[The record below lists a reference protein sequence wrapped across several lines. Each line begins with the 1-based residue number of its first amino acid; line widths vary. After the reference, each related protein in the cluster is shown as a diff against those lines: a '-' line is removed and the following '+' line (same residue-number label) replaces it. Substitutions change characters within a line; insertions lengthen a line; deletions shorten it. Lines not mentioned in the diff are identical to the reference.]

1 MYEIKENRDFSD
13 TVCVKTEVA
22 ARAWLK
28 ARVGKNVFLVVT
40 PSSLL
45 LAVVHAGITKADPYD
60 MAETV
65 TSYFAR
71 SGAGVHEL
79 VYREADGRIC
89 ADPGIPDPSYIPHKE

>member
-45 LAVVHAGITKADPYD
+45 LAVVHARLTKDEPHYYAK
-60 MAETV
+60 
-65 TSYFAR
+65 
-71 SGAGVHEL
+71 SGAGIHEL